1 MRRIAT
7 AMLLTLVGL
16 VLGATAASAQ
26 SALANCKYYTK
37 VLQDFASGLP
47 YCEACLKEEP
57 DNPEARF
64 YAGWCL
70 AEVGKFS
77 EAHEAFAPLL
87 GKANDPDKNVREHAK
102 MAEARVNQYAG
113 QHFNAGSELL
123 GKGDMKA
130 AHDEFQKAAAIDP
143 RLAVSQVSLGYTAKQ
158 LGDIDGAIAAYR
170 QAIAVEPGNPDA
182 NVNMS
187 AALSTKLD
195 SLKVAQP
202 PDTAKIAALQA
213 ELNQS
218 LTAVTQID
226 IGKFPD
232 FKNATATAHLQLA
245 SLDLECGNMES
256 GLAHLNSAV
265 GIDPQYSADL
275 FRTLY
280 NSGLAQFEA
289 KKYAEASQL
298 LLKASETIQQTDPNW
313 ENTMY
318 NLGFA
323 YFNAGEYAKCVE
335 TIEKLVAVNPQKDY
349 YNMLM
354 LAYGKTGD
362 QAKYAAAAKKYE
374 ELVKT
379 EGGK

>member
-130 AHDEFQKAAAIDP
+130 AHDEFQKRRRSIRAWRFPKSVLDTRRSNSVTSMARLPRIAKPLPSSRAIP
-143 RLAVSQVSLGYTAKQ
+143 MRT
-158 LGDIDGAIAAYR
+158 
-170 QAIAVEPGNPDA
+170 
-182 NVNMS
+182 
-187 AALSTKLD
+187 STCPL
-195 SLKVAQP
+195 
-202 PDTAKIAALQA
+202 
-213 ELNQS
+213 
-218 LTAVTQID
+218 
-226 IGKFPD
+226 
-232 FKNATATAHLQLA
+232 
-245 SLDLECGNMES
+245 
-256 GLAHLNSAV
+256 
-265 GIDPQYSADL
+265 
-275 FRTLY
+275 R
-280 NSGLAQFEA
+280 
-289 KKYAEASQL
+289 
-298 LLKASETIQQTDPNW
+298 
-313 ENTMY
+313 
-318 NLGFA
+318 
-323 YFNAGEYAKCVE
+323 
-335 TIEKLVAVNPQKDY
+335 
-349 YNMLM
+349 
-354 LAYGKTGD
+354 
-362 QAKYAAAAKKYE
+362 
-374 ELVKT
+374 
-379 EGGK
+379 